1 MKKITPDNLP
11 VLLAEALAKKD
22 MATILDALVQF
33 LRRGGIRRAGQ
44 RFDLLLDV
52 LRRDSELRHCLAAV
66 FTNGWA
72 VYTFIRPWSVW
83 AFFRAA
89 VLHAK
94 SVSESMNALCRRL
107 RI

>member
-33 LRRGGIRRAGQ
+33 LRRGGVKCAGQ

-52 LRRDSELRHCLAAV
+52 LRRDSEFAALFCSRFYQWLGCV
-66 FTNGWA
+66 H
-72 VYTFIRPWSVW
+72 VYPAFVGLGIFSRSGFAREIGIR
-83 AFFRAA
+83 
-89 VLHAK
+89 
-94 SVSESMNALCRRL
+94 
-107 RI
+107 IY

>member
-1 MKKITPDNLP
+1 MKKITSDNLP

-52 LRRDSELRHCLAAV
+52 LRRDSELAAAV

-72 VYTFIRPWSVW
+72 AYTFIRPWSAW

>member
-52 LRRDSELRHCLAAV
+52 LRRDSELAAL
-66 FTNGWA
+66 FGSRF
-72 VYTFIRPWSVW
+72 YQ
-83 AFFRAA
+83 
-89 VLHAK
+89 
-94 SVSESMNALCRRL
+94 
-107 RI
+107 